1 MRAAA
6 TIEEQVRDI
15 KKPKAVVE
23 CGRRIK
29 ELEEEG
35 DALYHAAVGELFD
48 GTPDALDVI
57 KWKELYDKL
66 EEALDECEDVSN
78 VLESIALKNS

>member
-1 MRAAA
+1 
-6 TIEEQVRDI
+6 
-15 KKPKAVVE
+15 VE

-29 ELEEEG
+29 LLEEEG

-48 GTPDALDVI
+48 GTPDALTVI